1 MLHNFVEGANAV
13 TFNKT
18 WPIIPI
24 YCGANRNKCGT
35 VNQCHHPSWG
45 NEARDGTLCFKHNH
59 AAGGYFTGSQVSYP
73 VLYFYCA
80 TAALE
85 KWRYIEDLLRDHREL
100 PRAGSWA
107 ASRWV
112 RHYFHGLIRQYL
124 EQGLKASAS
133 NRQLD
138 DREHLAPFSCS

>member
-1 MLHNFVEGANAV
+1 MAGWLVSENA
-13 TFNKT
+13 TT
-18 WPIIPI
+18 QA
-24 YCGANRNKCGT
+24 G
-35 VNQCHHPSWG
+35 
-45 NEARDGTLCFKHNH
+45 EMKH
-59 AAGGYFTGSQVSYP
+59 AMEPCVSN
-73 VLYFYCA
+73 
-80 TAALE
+80 TTT
-85 KWRYIEDLLRDHREL
+85 RQL